1 MWRELITSV
10 AKDTDYTYEFAP
22 PATYFQLDR
31 LEQIFAAKLPDAL
44 RRLLL
49 ESNGVRQILHYN
61 KERVPMGQILWN
73 ADTIQR
79 NNRKMRTDLA
89 YRDFY
94 LPFDDLLFF
103 ASPATEGIQ
112 FALQIHDNHA
122 TETVIAW
129 SPSDDS
135 RTEKATTIKEFI
147 EGWLS
152 GKLEV

>member
-1 MWRELITSV
+1 MWRDLFTALAE
-10 AKDTDYTYEFAP
+10 DTDYTYEFAP
-22 PATYFQLDR
+22 PATYFELDR
-31 LEQIFAAKLPDAL
+31 LEQIFAAKLPDVL

-49 ESNGVRQILHYN
+49 ESNGVRQILHY
-61 KERVPMGQILWN
+61 KEERVPIGQIIWN
-73 ADTIQR
+73 AETIQR

-103 ASPATEGIQ
+103 ASPATEGVR
-112 FALQIHDNHA
+112 FALQISDKHA

-135 RTEKATTIKEFI
+135 RTEKATSIKAFI
-147 EGWLS
+147 EVWLS
-152 GKLEV
+152 GKL